1 MLRHTIPTLVL
12 ITLASCQSKT
22 PPTATTNDPAQPA
35 SYTLAGNVPHPGPR
49 ALNSHESVVSA
60 LTAAGFNH
68 DTRPWPN
75 QVALRRPAKNGQP
88 KATAVID
95 VRQMLQSGD
104 MKQNYLI
111 EPGDTLYVPAQG
123 R

>member
-12 ITLASCQSKT
+12 ITLASCQSPT
-22 PPTATTNDPAQPA
+22 PPPVLTDNSQPA
-35 SYTLAGNVPHPGPR
+35 SYTLAGNVPNPGPR
-49 ALNSHESVVSA
+49 EMNHNESVVSA

-68 DTRPWPN
+68 DTRPWPA

-104 MKQNYLI
+104 MKHNYLI
-111 EPGDTLYVPAQG
+111 EPGDTLYVPAS